1 MCFIFL
7 SQSNYQLQFQNVLKI
22 FKRSF
27 NVTIVSKFVN
37 IDLKQMNEWMDE
49 KTD

>member
-7 SQSNYQLQFQNVLKI
+7 AQSNYQLQFQNVLKI